1 MPKTSAPPMSN
12 DEILHILKVL
22 WKKYDPEA
30 TSSLAASKHVID
42 HYSFLVQS
50 ECDRVKASEEDT
62 MAAEILKEQIST
74 ETSFVV
80 SINYNIP

>member
-42 HYSFLVQS
+42 HYSFLV
-50 ECDRVKASEEDT
+50 
-62 MAAEILKEQIST
+62 
-74 ETSFVV
+74 
-80 SINYNIP
+80 